1 MQTQKQ
7 TIPALGLILFAA
19 LVAVPLAE
27 IALFVELGGRIGL
40 WPTLALIVLTALV
53 GAWMLRWQGFA
64 TLARARRQLA
74 EGALPVA
81 EVFEGLCLLV
91 AGALLLTP
99 GFLTDAVGALLLLRP
114 VRLMLYRRVA
124 RHLDVHVGGAGRHDA
139 AEPHVGAGPIIEA
152 QFEEVETRP
161 KAPPSAG
168 ADPTRDVTED
178 AQSPEMPPPRGGW
191 DRGR

>member
-1 MQTQKQ
+1 MRTQKQ

-124 RHLDVHVGGAGRHDA
+124 RHLDVHVGGAGRQGA
-139 AEPHVGAGPIIEA
+139 AEPHAGAGPIIEA

-161 KAPPSAG
+161 SGPPPAG
-168 ADPTRDVTED
+168 TDPARDTTED

-191 DRGR
+191 DRDR